1 MTILLDGRLASRS
14 LCSKLEVNLQNPPH
28 IVLILVGNHPS
39 SLSYIAIKQRM
50 CKEYQI
56 RSTLLHLPQ
65 DTSETQLLNRIDLLN
80 QDPDVDGI
88 LIQLPLPNHIDLK
101 RVTVA
106 IDPEKDVDCFH
117 PINLGKL
124 CLGSI
129 DGLIPCTPQ
138 GILELLRFYQLDI
151 QRKEVCILGRSTIVG
166 RPLSILLSLKNT
178 LDATVTLCH
187 QGTTNFIQ
195 HTKKADILISAI
207 GQPQL
212 IKKEHIKEGAIVID
226 VGITRQNDK
235 LVGDVDFEDV
245 RPKAQ
250 AITPVPGGVGPM
262 TVYALLQNTTK
273 AHKQRKANH

>member
-1 MTILLDGRLASRS
+1 MTLLLDGRLASQTLS
-14 LCSKLEVNLQNPPH
+14 SKLEVNLKNPPH

-39 SLSYIAIKQRM
+39 SLSYISIKQRM
-50 CKEYQI
+50 CRETHI
-56 RSTLLHLPQ
+56 RSTLVHLPE
-65 DTSETQLLNRIDLLN
+65 DTTEHQLLTKIEGLN
-80 QDPDVDGI
+80 HDPDVDGI
-88 LIQLPLPNHIDLK
+88 LIQLPLPKQIDLK
-101 RVTVA
+101 RVTYA
-106 IDPEKDVDCFH
+106 IDPKKDVDCFH

-129 DGLIPCTPQ
+129 DGFVPCTPQ
-138 GILELLRFYQLDI
+138 GILELLKFYNLDI

-178 LDATVTLCH
+178 IDATVTLCH
-187 QGTTNFIQ
+187 QGTSNFIQ

-212 IKKEHIKEGAIVID
+212 IKQEHIKDGAIVID
-226 VGITRQNDK
+226 VGITRQGDK

-273 AHKQRKANH
+273 AHKQRKANL

>member
-14 LCSKLEVNLQNPPH
+14 LCSKLEVNLQSPPH

-56 RSTLLHLPQ
+56 SSTLLHLPQ

-80 QDPDVDGI
+80 QDPTVDGI

-106 IDPEKDVDCFH
+106 INPEKDVDCFH

-124 CLGSI
+124 FLGSI

-187 QGTTNFIQ
+187 QGTTNFTQ

-235 LVGDVDFEDV
+235 LIGDVDFEDV

>member
-1 MTILLDGRLASRS
+1 
-14 LCSKLEVNLQNPPH
+14 
-28 IVLILVGNHPS
+28 
-39 SLSYIAIKQRM
+39 M

-56 RSTLLHLPQ
+56 SSTLLHLPQ

-80 QDPDVDGI
+80 QDPTVDGI

-106 IDPEKDVDCFH
+106 INPEKDVDCFH

-124 CLGSI
+124 FLGSI

-187 QGTTNFIQ
+187 QGTTNFTQ

-235 LVGDVDFEDV
+235 LIGDVDFEDV